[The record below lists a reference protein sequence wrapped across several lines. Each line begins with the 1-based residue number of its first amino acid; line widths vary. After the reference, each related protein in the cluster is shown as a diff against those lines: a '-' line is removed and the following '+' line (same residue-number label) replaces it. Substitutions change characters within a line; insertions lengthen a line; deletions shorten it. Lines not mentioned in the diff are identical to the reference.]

1 MNVKT
6 IDLKSKEFEAN
17 GVRYFIESTLSIDR
31 YRKFEEIEIEL
42 GYGRSFSEV
51 FDTVRMSMEDI
62 NNQKQGEAYVKLYN
76 LINGVQQFETKRPHI
91 FRYCALFINSEDE
104 DRTIITEDMITKKID
119 DWQKE
124 GLDHQPFF
132 SFALS
137 SLPGFKERYRKLTQ
151 TTLESISNLK

>member
-1 MNVKT
+1 MLKT

-17 GVRYFIESTLSIDR
+17 GVMYFIESTLSIER

-42 GYGRSFSEV
+42 GYGRSFNEI
-51 FDTVRMSMEDI
+51 FDNVRMAMEDI

-76 LINGVQQFETKRPHI
+76 LINGVQQFEMKRPHV
-91 FRYCALFINSEDE
+91 FRYCALFINATDE
-104 DRTIITEDMITKKID
+104 DRAIITEDMITKKID

-124 GLDHQPFF
+124 GLDYQPFF

-137 SLPGFKERYRKLTQ
+137 SLPGFKERYKNLTQ
-151 TTLESISNLK
+151 TTLENISSLK